1 LPPRP
6 TADVPSFPP
15 GVLNVDKAAGE
26 TSFAVVNR
34 LRRLTGAHRVGHA
47 GTLDPLA
54 TGVLPILFESATRL
68 AEFALRLE
76 KTYVADIHLG
86 YTTATDDAEA
96 EREPVGDPGRLTA
109 DDLTQALTAFSGR
122 ILQEPPAF
130 SAVKVDGKRAYK
142 LARQGEDPR
151 PKAREVEVYEVRLL
165 EFTPGSKVHYHG
177 LTAHWTLGVL
187 IEAVTGRDFRD
198 VIRETVAEPLGLGR
212 ELYVG
217 LPESEFARTADMHE
231 PTAKGDGYQ
240 PSAEPNTADWRRGG
254 APGGAGYGTARA
266 MAALYQMMLA
276 GGELNGTR
284 IISPLSF
291 FHSQVIVSGGPCG
304 GSHLRAASDHF
315 TGSPGSSPIIKS
327 PR

>member
-6 TADVPSFPP
+6 TTDVPSFPP

-68 AEFALRLE
+68 AEFALRLP

-109 DDLTQALTAFSGR
+109 ADLTQALTAFSGR

-165 EFTPGSKVHYHG
+165 EFTPGADAV
-177 LTAHWTLGVL
+177 ARVEVL
-187 IEAVTGRDFRD
+187 CGSGTYLRSIARD
-198 VIRETVAEPLGLGR
+198 LGR
-212 ELYVG
+212 RLEVGGYLGRLVRTAYGGLAIESAVAASELSTAEEVRG
-217 LPESEFARTADMHE
+217 RLLPAEVILPHMERVRLNVEQEAMVRQGRPVRVLPE
-231 PTAKGDGYQ
+231 
-240 PSAEPNTADWRRGG
+240 
-254 APGGAGYGTARA
+254 PGPG
-266 MAALYQMMLA
+266 L
-276 GGELNGTR
+276 
-284 IISPLSF
+284 
-291 FHSQVIVSGGPCG
+291 
-304 GSHLRAASDHF
+304 LRAHDSAGRLVALGHADPLRRTFVPEKVLS
-315 TGSPGSSPIIKS
+315 
-327 PR
+327 